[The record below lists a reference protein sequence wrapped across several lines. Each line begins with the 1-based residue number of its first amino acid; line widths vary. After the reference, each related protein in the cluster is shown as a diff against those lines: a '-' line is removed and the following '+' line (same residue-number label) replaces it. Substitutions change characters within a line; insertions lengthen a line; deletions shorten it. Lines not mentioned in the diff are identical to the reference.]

1 MPYIDIQR
9 QNYIEAIRNS
19 ISDTVMAIKEK
30 EKDILQIQ
38 NLMEYCKANKLRKF
52 RRKVV
57 KQELRIALQEKKELE
72 KRRKEFTK
80 LLGLAEQYAPG
91 KGWRD

>member
-38 NLMEYCKANKLRKF
+38 NLMEYCKVNKLRKF

>member
-19 ISDTVMAIKEK
+19 ISDTVMEIKEK

>member
-19 ISDTVMAIKEK
+19 ISDCVMEIKEK

>member
-57 KQELRIALQEKKELE
+57 KQELRIALQEKKDLE

>member
-19 ISDTVMAIKEK
+19 ISETVMGIKEK

-91 KGWRD
+91 KGWRG

>member
-19 ISDTVMAIKEK
+19 ISDCVMEIKEK

-38 NLMEYCKANKLRKF
+38 NLMDYCKVNKLRKF